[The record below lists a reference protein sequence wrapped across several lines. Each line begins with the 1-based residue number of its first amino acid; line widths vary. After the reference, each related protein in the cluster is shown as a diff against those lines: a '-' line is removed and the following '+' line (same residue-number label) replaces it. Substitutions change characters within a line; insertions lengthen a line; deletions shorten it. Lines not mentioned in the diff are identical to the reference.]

1 MELDDNYYINLA
13 VDYLGN
19 AIRDNTKKEKIEIGK
34 SIENGTFFEE
44 ETNGNN

>member
-19 AIRDNTKKEKIEIGK
+19 AIRDNTKKEKI
-34 SIENGTFFEE
+34 IENGTFFEE
-44 ETNGNN
+44 EANGN